1 MMRIKTQQNK
11 MLASA
16 LDILTLSRTVRQMG
30 TELSDVERKLRDLS
44 CLDTCRRELTRQQE
58 SVELLTGRLVNLST
72 ALREITDA
80 YDRAEARN
88 EQRMENTPPLRVS
101 YAEGKLFQGMSVR
114 KKIQEILGK

>member
-1 MMRIKTQQNK
+1 MRIKTQQNK

-30 TELSDVERKLRDLS
+30 TELSDVERKLRELS

-58 SVELLTGRLVNLST
+58 NVELLTGRLVNLST

-80 YDRAEARN
+80 YNRAEARN